1 MVRRTSA
8 LCRLI
13 CLCSLVLPSPLG
25 AWAQSLTILTEINP
39 PLQIKLANGEPG
51 GPTVAVVREIQRR
64 VNNTDPIELVP
75 WARGYRAVET
85 QANTA
90 LFVMART
97 ASRDP
102 QFQWVGPFTE
112 AVYALYVKAD
122 SKIVL
127 KDLDDAKQLKSIGV
141 YRDDARDQLLT
152 QAGFTNLDRT
162 VDNSA
167 NVKKLMLG
175 RIEAFASSNTAI
187 EVLMASLG
195 YPGDSV
201 RAALPLTK
209 IQTWMAFSKQTPEST
224 VRAWADA
231 LEAMKKDK
239 TFETI
244 MVSGIPGWTPAGK
257 AVTQFPE
264 R

>member
-1 MVRRTSA
+1 MVGRTLA
-8 LCRLI
+8 LCRLMI
-13 CLCSLVLPSPLG
+13 LLGPVLTGPLG
-25 AWAQSLTILTEINP
+25 AWAQPLTILTEVNP
-39 PLQIKLANGEPG
+39 PLQVKLANGEPG

-64 VNNTDPIELVP
+64 VNNSDPIELVP
-75 WARGYRAVET
+75 WARGYRALET

-97 ASRDP
+97 ASRDA

-122 SKIVL
+122 SKITL
-127 KDLDDAKQLKSIGV
+127 KDLDEAKQLKAIGV

-162 VDNSA
+162 VDNSS

-175 RIEAFASSNTAI
+175 RIDAFASSNTAI
-187 EVLMASLG
+187 DMLMASVG
-195 YPGDSV
+195 YPRDSV
-201 RAALPLTK
+201 RAALPLVK

-224 VRAWADA
+224 VKAWADA
-231 LEAMKKDK
+231 LEGMKKDK

-244 MVSGIPGWTPAGK
+244 MASGIPGWTPPGK
-257 AVTQFPE
+257 PVILFPE

>member
-1 MVRRTSA
+1 MDGRTSA
-8 LCRLI
+8 LCRLTV
-13 CLCSLVLPSPLG
+13 LCALMMTGQPL
-25 AWAQSLTILTEINP
+25 AWAQHMTLLTEVNP
-39 PLQIKLANGEPG
+39 PLQVKLANGELG

-64 VNNTDPIELVP
+64 INNTDPIELVP

-97 ASRDP
+97 ASRDA

-112 AVYALYVKAD
+112 AAYALYVKAD
-122 SKIVL
+122 SKIIL
-127 KDLDDAKQLKSIGV
+127 KDLDEAKQLKSIGV

-162 VDNSA
+162 VDNNS

-175 RIEAFASSNTAI
+175 RVDAIASSTTAI
-187 EVLMASLG
+187 EVLMTSLG
-195 YPGDSV
+195 YPRDSV
-201 RAALPLTK
+201 RVALPLTK

-231 LEAMKKDK
+231 LEGMKKDK

-244 MVSGIPGWTPAGK
+244 MASGIPGWTPPGK
-257 AVTQFPE
+257 PVTQFPE

>member
-1 MVRRTSA
+1 MVGRTFA
-8 LCRLI
+8 LCRLMI
-13 CLCSLVLPSPLG
+13 LLGLVLTGPLG
-25 AWAQSLTILTEINP
+25 AWAQQLTILTEVNP
-39 PLQIKLANGEPG
+39 PLQVKLANGEPG

-64 VNNTDPIELVP
+64 LNNTDPIELVP

-97 ASRDP
+97 ASRDA

-112 AVYALYVKAD
+112 AAYALYVKSD
-122 SKIVL
+122 SNIFL
-127 KDLDDAKQLKSIGV
+127 NDLDDAKQLKSIGV

-175 RIEAFASSNTAI
+175 RVDAIASSTSAI
-187 EVLMASLG
+187 EVLMTSLG
-195 YPGDSV
+195 FPRNSV
-201 RAALPLTK
+201 RAALPLAK

-231 LEAMKKDK
+231 LEGMKKDK
-239 TFETI
+239 TFDTI
-244 MVSGIPGWTPAGK
+244 MAAGIPGWTPPGK
-257 AVTQFPE
+257 PVTQFPE